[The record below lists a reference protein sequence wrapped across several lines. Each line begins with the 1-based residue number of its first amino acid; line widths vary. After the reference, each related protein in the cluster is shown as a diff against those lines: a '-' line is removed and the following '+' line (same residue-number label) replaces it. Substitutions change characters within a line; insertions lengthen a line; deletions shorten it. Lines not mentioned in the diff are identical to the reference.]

1 MIFYLNKY
9 KYMSNFKE
17 HTLTELLKLVN
28 DAKKMHD
35 DLKKEIIDDSK
46 VMDDLNAKINE
57 KIEMLDLI
65 EKNYIEIVDELNNR
79 DAI

>member
-1 MIFYLNKY
+1 
-9 KYMSNFKE
+9 MSEFKE
-17 HTLTELLKLVN
+17 HTLTELLKLAN

-35 DLKKEIIDDSK
+35 DLKEEIISDSK

-57 KIEMLDLI
+57 KIELLSFI
-65 EKNYIEIVDELNNR
+65 EKNYVNIIEELNNR